1 MSYELYPMR
10 FLSFK
15 ILALCILLP
24 PILYI
29 ASALLIERYAH
40 DRYAREIEETYVGD
54 LQPLLQGSLPLKQAI
69 SKNIDRFL
77 QSKILVALGVVVD
90 VTVSTKNGQILYPAA
105 FETADETPSLISDPA
120 AVAAENFALMNREIT
135 IDVKTR
141 FEHNHLLSNAILIA
155 SILLSLLILFFHYK
169 TAARRAA
176 VEDHEKSLEID
187 RLRKFEAE
195 NVRQLEVLAQ
205 ERQSLQSEL
214 EVLQGILSDEQKR
227 AERNEDDLIEEIE
240 SLEKKLERNIA
251 LQHAQQQEISALKE
265 KIESSEKGR
274 QPTRKAKPADIVKK
288 RFRVLYKNLTISD
301 RAISGYID
309 LNEELKLKAEEV
321 IHQLNSEPAAVTIKR
336 KVFGGKGHKTVLE
349 VIFGY
354 KGRLYFRN
362 TKEQRV
368 EILAI
373 GTKNTQAREL
383 EFLAKL

>member
-1 MSYELYPMR
+1 MR

-24 PILYI
+24 PLLYI

-40 DRYAREIEETYVGD
+40 NRYAREIEETYIGD
-54 LQPLLQGSLPLKQAI
+54 PQPLLQGSLPLKQAI
-69 SKNIDRFL
+69 SKNIDRYL
-77 QSKILVALGVVVD
+77 QSKSLVALGVAVD
-90 VTVSTKNGQILYPAA
+90 VAVTTKNGRILYPAA
-105 FETADETPSLISDPA
+105 FEPGDEAPLISDPA
-120 AVAAENFALMNREIT
+120 AVAAENFALMNQKIT
-135 IDVKTR
+135 VDVKTG
-141 FEHNHLLSNAILIA
+141 FEHNRLLSNTILIA
-155 SILLSLLILFFHYK
+155 SILLPLLILFFHYK
-169 TAARRAA
+169 SAARRAA
-176 VEDHEKSLEID
+176 VEEQEKSLEID
-187 RLRKFEAE
+187 RLKKLEAE
-195 NVRQLEVLAQ
+195 NIQQLQALAR

-214 EVLQGILSDEQKR
+214 EVLQGILSDEQKK

-251 LQHAQQQEISALKE
+251 LQNTQQQEISALKE
-265 KIESSEKGR
+265 EIERSEKGR
-274 QPTRKAKPADIVKK
+274 QPTRKARPADTVRK
-288 RFRVLYKNLTISD
+288 RFRVLYKNLAISD

-309 LNEELKLKAEEV
+309 LSEELKLKAEEL
-321 IHQLNSEPAAVTIKR
+321 IHQLNSDPAAVTIKR

-362 TKEQRV
+362 TKKQQV

-383 EFLAKL
+383 EYLAKL

>member
-1 MSYELYPMR
+1 MR

-40 DRYAREIEETYVGD
+40 NRYSREIEETYIGD
-54 LQPLLQGSLPLKQAI
+54 PQPLLQGSLPVKQAI
-69 SKNIDRFL
+69 SRNIDRYL
-77 QSKILVALGVVVD
+77 QSKSLVALGVAVD
-90 VTVSTKNGQILYPAA
+90 VAVTTKNGRILYPAA
-105 FETADETPSLISDPA
+105 FEPGDAAPLISDPA
-120 AVAAENFALMNREIT
+120 AVAAENFALMNQEIT
-135 IDVKTR
+135 VDVKTR
-141 FEHNHLLSNAILIA
+141 FEHNRLLSNTILIF
-155 SILLSLLILFFHYK
+155 SILLSLMILFFHYK
-169 TAARRAA
+169 SAARKAA
-176 VEDHEKSLEID
+176 IEDHEKSLELD
-187 RLRKFEAE
+187 RLKKLEGE
-195 NVRQLEVLAQ
+195 NIQQLHALAQ

-251 LQHAQQQEISALKE
+251 LQNTQQQEISALKE

-274 QPTRKAKPADIVKK
+274 QPTRKAKPGDTVKR
-288 RFRVLYKNLTISD
+288 RFRVLYKNLSISD

-309 LNEELKLKAEEV
+309 LNEELKLKAEEL
-321 IHQLNSEPAAVTIKR
+321 IHQLNSDPAAVTIKR

-362 TKEQRV
+362 TKKQQL

-373 GTKNTQAREL
+373 GTKNTQSREL